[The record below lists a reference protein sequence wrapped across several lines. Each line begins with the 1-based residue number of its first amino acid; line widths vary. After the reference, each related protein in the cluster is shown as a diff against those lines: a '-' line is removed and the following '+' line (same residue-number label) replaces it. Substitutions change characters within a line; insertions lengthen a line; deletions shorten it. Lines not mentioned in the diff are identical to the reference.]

1 MTRLIDFLILN
12 SSSIDPKQS
21 LNSPSPEPFA
31 VIVMGVSG
39 CGKSTV
45 GALLAK
51 RMGIEFIEGDQYHPP
66 ENVAKMAA
74 GQPLTD
80 EDRMGWLRTLSDQL
94 KTALTHGKS
103 VVLSC
108 SALKESYR
116 DILRQ
121 GAPNAWLL
129 YLHASFEV
137 LNERVTSRT
146 HQYMPASL
154 LMSQLSTLEPP
165 PIAPRV
171 LRHEVTTPALDIAAE
186 VESVI
191 LASL

>member
-1 MTRLIDFLILN
+1 MLK
-12 SSSIDPKQS
+12 PH
-21 LNSPSPEPFA
+21 PELFA

-45 GALLAK
+45 GELLAK
-51 RMGIEFIEGDQYHPP
+51 RLGVEFIEGDQYHPV

-74 GQPLTD
+74 GEPLTD
-80 EDRMGWLRTLSDQL
+80 ADRHGWLMTLAEKLAHAQSA
-94 KTALTHGKS
+94 KKS

-121 GAPNAWLL
+121 GASGAWFV
-129 YLHASFEV
+129 YLSGSFEV
-137 LNERVTSRT
+137 LNARVTARN

-154 LMSQLSTLEPP
+154 LQSQLATLEPP
-165 PIAPRV
+165 KLGGRV
-171 LRHEVTTPALDIAAE
+171 LEYEVTKSP
-186 VESVI
+186 VEIVDLVQARLLSH
-191 LASL
+191 A